1 MDNGFGVDR
10 NKNTPKTIYKVTLQS
25 HGYQDGKQREI
36 GFEWQKK
43 LWTND
48 LKVQMKKK
56 FKKKKI
62 IIIPNEGFFFFF

>member
-56 FKKKKI
+56 LKKKK
-62 IIIPNEGFFFFF
+62 NNHSK